1 MASEST
7 SVWICSIPRGL
18 WIIDHLEF
26 TIKNGME
33 AKYVIIKIMFTIVVL
48 LTFIAIIKNNIIIL
62 YIYKYTLVR
71 NHGNPAVIKHS
82 MLENDT

>member
-1 MASEST
+1 
-7 SVWICSIPRGL
+7 
-18 WIIDHLEF
+18 
-26 TIKNGME
+26 
-33 AKYVIIKIMFTIVVL
+33 MFTIVVL